1 LKKDNN
7 IIAELERKRDE
18 YKAKYENYK
27 KLALKEKE
35 EKEAKSRDYELLKK
49 ERAKN
54 EEKKQADP

>member
-54 EEKKQADP
+54 EEKKEGEA

>member
-7 IIAELERKRDE
+7 VIGELERKRDE

-35 EKEAKSRDYELLKK
+35 EKESKSRDYELLKK
-49 ERAKN
+49 DRAKN
-54 EEKKQADP
+54 EEKKEGEA